1 MKTPIQKRLLV
12 LAKQARKHSYAPYSH
27 FKVGAALLGKSGRVY
42 TGCNIENSSYSAT
55 VCAERVALFQAVS
68 GGEKEFKALAIA
80 ANPGTKPW
88 PCGVCRQVL
97 GEFAPGIDI
106 WIQDGKKLTHQTL
119 HEIFPEP
126 FLL

>member
-80 ANPGTKPW
+80 ANPGKKPW